1 MKMSR
6 RYNFFRKNLLVKIF
20 DELMLMILLN
30 KNRYNAV
37 EQKEK

>member
-6 RYNFFRKNLLVKIF
+6 RYNYFRKNLLVKTF

-30 KNRYNAV
+30 KNRYNAL